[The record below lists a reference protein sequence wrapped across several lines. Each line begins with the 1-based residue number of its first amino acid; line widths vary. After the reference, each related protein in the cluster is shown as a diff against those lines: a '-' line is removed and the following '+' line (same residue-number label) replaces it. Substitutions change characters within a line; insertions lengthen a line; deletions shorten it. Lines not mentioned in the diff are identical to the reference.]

1 MARTRSFT
9 FSTASSLCRALAATL
24 VLAGTGAGPAG
35 AAPVDQDAAEL
46 AGMPLEQLVALR
58 TVTAASK
65 FEQLI
70 SEAPSAVVVLTAA
83 DIKAFGWKTLADALA
98 TLPGVYVTN
107 DRNYS
112 YLGARGFLRPGDY
125 NSRFLLLVD
134 GASTNDA
141 VYDQAS
147 VGTEGLVDMDMVQRI
162 EYVPGPGSAVYGSNA
177 LFGVINVITKDASDL
192 KGMRA
197 AVGAGSHGER
207 KLRTSWGWH
216 GQDGADIVLSA
227 SSYARAGEN
236 LYFPEFAA
244 DASHKGV
251 ARRLD
256 YDRAHNFLVKASY
269 AGVTLSAQHVHR
281 TKGVPTASFGAV
293 FNLPNRT
300 TDAQSVVNAHF
311 VRELGPQLVLDAR
324 AFWGKADYLGV
335 GYYPGAGA
343 PAVLNVDGD
352 HARWHGASGQLTYT
366 GLPSHKLV
374 LGADLQDDP
383 RRDQFNF
390 DLAPYRVQLDDR
402 RSGARGG
409 LYVEDELRLS
419 GAVLLNLGLRHD
431 HHRSGA
437 RSTNPRA
444 ALLVRL
450 GPGDTVKLLYGTAFR
465 VPNAYEMYYQP
476 GDGSVQAG
484 NLALSP
490 ERIKTVEAVFE
501 HALGSAGHATL
512 SLFQY
517 QLRDLITQQVD
528 AQTGALV
535 FRNVAHAQARGA
547 EAAVERLLDG
557 GSRVRASYSF
567 QLSKDGAGAP
577 LVNSP
582 RHLAKLNLVTP
593 VGQHL
598 RLGSEVL
605 CMSSRLTEHART
617 GGYCV
622 ANLTLATRVPFG
634 GADLSLSVL
643 NATGR
648 RYADPAGPAFVQED
662 LARQGRTAWVKMA
675 YQF

>member
-1 MARTRSFT
+1 MARSTPITS
-9 FSTASSLCRALAATL
+9 STASWLYRALTATL
-24 VLAGTGAGPAG
+24 VLAGGGAGQAG
-35 AAPVDQDAAEL
+35 AAHQDAAEL
-46 AGMPLEQLVALR
+46 AGMPLEQLLALR

-98 TLPGVYVTN
+98 TLPGAYVTN
-107 DRNYS
+107 DRNYT

-125 NSRFLLLVD
+125 NSRFLLLID

-147 VGTEGLVDMDMVQRI
+147 LGTEGLVDMDMVQRI

-177 LFGVINVITKDASDL
+177 LFGVINVVTKDASDL
-192 KGMRA
+192 KGAQA
-197 AVGAGSHGER
+197 ALGVGTHGER
-207 KLRTSWGWH
+207 KLRASWGWH
-216 GQDGADIVLSA
+216 GQHGGDIVLSA
-227 SSYARAGEN
+227 SSYGRDGEN
-236 LYFPEFAA
+236 LYFREFAA
-244 DASHKGV
+244 DASHRGV

-256 YDRAHNFLVKASY
+256 YDRARTFLVKASY
-269 AGVTLSAQHVHR
+269 AGITLSAQHVHR

-300 TDAQSVVNAHF
+300 TDAQSVVNAH
-311 VRELGPQLVLDAR
+311 VERELGPQLALAAR
-324 AFWGKADYLGV
+324 ASWGKADYLGV
-335 GYYPGAGA
+335 GYYPGPAG

-352 HARWHGASGQLTYT
+352 HARWYGASGQLTYT
-366 GLPSHKLV
+366 GLRSHKLV
-374 LGADLQDDP
+374 LGADLQEDP
-383 RRDQFNF
+383 RRDQFNI

-402 RSGARGG
+402 RGGARRG

-419 GAVLLNLGLRHD
+419 PALLLNLGLRHD
-431 HHRSGA
+431 RHRSGA

-444 ALLVRL
+444 ALLVKL
-450 GPGDTVKLLYGTAFR
+450 APNDTVKLLYGTAFR

-484 NLALSP
+484 NPALAP

-501 HALGSAGHATL
+501 HALGSAGHATV
-512 SLFQY
+512 SLFHY
-517 QLRDLITQQVD
+517 RLRDLITQQVD
-528 AQTGALV
+528 ERTGALV
-535 FRNVAHAQARGA
+535 FRNVARAEARGA

-567 QLSKDGAGAP
+567 QRARDGAGAT

-593 VGQHL
+593 VGKHL

-617 GGYCV
+617 AGYCL
-622 ANLTLATRVPFG
+622 ANLTLATRAPSG
-634 GADLSLSVL
+634 GADISLSLL
-643 NATGR
+643 NATDR
-648 RYADPAGPAFVQED
+648 RHADPAGPAFVQED
-662 LARQGRTAWVKMA
+662 LARQGRTAWVKLG